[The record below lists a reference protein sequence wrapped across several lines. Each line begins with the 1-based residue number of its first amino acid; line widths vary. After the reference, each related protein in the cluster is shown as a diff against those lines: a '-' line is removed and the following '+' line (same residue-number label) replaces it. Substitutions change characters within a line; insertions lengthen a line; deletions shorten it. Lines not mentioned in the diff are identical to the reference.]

1 MFVLKSN
8 IRRHLIYQKMC
19 RLLFINISVSRQR
32 LPHLNTF
39 LEDMSRVM
47 DFNKLKSGLTEVQF
61 DCCFPLGFPV
71 KLLFVAHGGSRTLS
85 SMYIPTTPPVKPAIS
100 KAPSCCLLDAS
111 WLGMGCI
118 WVTFGRFFSLWGRL
132 GGGARV
138 GVAYLGDST
147 CKGTFQTC

>member
-1 MFVLKSN
+1 
-8 IRRHLIYQKMC
+8 
-19 RLLFINISVSRQR
+19 
-32 LPHLNTF
+32 
-39 LEDMSRVM
+39 MSRVM

-147 CKGTFQTC
+147 CKGTFQTCWLWDDSLEPRKDHTCHFAFVWSFIFRTQRGPQCY